1 MVLPNFVIQLN
12 SSNCTAQ
19 TSSNANNNKDYYV
32 DWSQLPQGKYSV
44 TWSLNAS
51 NNTFSSPIILPF
63 VYVDLG
69 TTNILTTKS
78 QNSPAV
84 RTRCIGTLF
93 ISYSTAALNCLYAD
107 TSTNPAFY
115 LNSRPSNNIFNVSIL
130 NPSGGYWVDK
140 ANTPIA
146 IGDYVLNL
154 SFQLLEQY

>member
-12 SSNCTAQ
+12 TSNCTAQ
-19 TSSNANNNKDYYV
+19 TASNANNNKDYYV

-51 NNTFSSPIILPF
+51 NNTFSTPIVLPF

-69 TTNILTTKS
+69 TSNIFTTQS
-78 QNSPAV
+78 ANAPAS

-93 ISYSTAALNCLYAD
+93 ISSSATLNCLYAD

-115 LNSRPSNNIFNVSIL
+115 LNSRPSNNVFNVSIL
-130 NPSGGYWVDK
+130 NPTGGYWVDK
-140 ANTPIA
+140 ASTPIA

>member
-1 MVLPNFVIQLN
+1 M
-12 SSNCTAQ
+12 
-19 TSSNANNNKDYYV
+19 NAND
-32 DWSQLPQGKYSV
+32 
-44 TWSLNAS
+44 
-51 NNTFSSPIILPF
+51 NTFSSPIILPF

-69 TTNILTTKS
+69 TTNIFTTKS
-78 QNSPAV
+78 QNDPAI

-93 ISYSTAALNCLYAD
+93 IGSLNCLNAD
-107 TSTNPAFY
+107 THSNPAFY

-140 ANTPIA
+140 AVTPVA

>member
-1 MVLPNFVIQLN
+1 MVLPSFVIQLS

-19 TSSNANNNKDYYV
+19 TASNANNNKDYYV

-51 NNTFSSPIILPF
+51 DNTFSTPIVLPF
-63 VYVDLG
+63 VYIDLG
-69 TTNILTTKS
+69 TSNIFTTKS
-78 QNSPAV
+78 QNDPAI

-93 ISYSTAALNCLYAD
+93 VNNATSSLNCLYAD
-107 TSTNPAFY
+107 IATNPPFY

-130 NPSGGYWVDK
+130 NPSGGFWVDK
-140 ANTPIA
+140 AATPLA

>member
-19 TSSNANNNKDYYV
+19 TASNANNNKDYYV
-32 DWSQLPQGKYSV
+32 DWSQLSQGKYSV

-51 NNTFSSPIILPF
+51 NNTFSTPIVLPF

-69 TTNILTTKS
+69 TSNIFTTKS
-78 QNSPAV
+78 AIAPAI
-84 RTRCIGTLF
+84 RTRCIGTLY
-93 ISYSTAALNCLYAD
+93 ISSSATLNCLYAD
-107 TSTNPAFY
+107 TCTNPVFY

-130 NPSGGYWVDK
+130 NPSGDYWVDK
-140 ANTPIA
+140 ASTPIA

>member
-1 MVLPNFVIQLN
+1 MVLPCFVIQL
-12 SSNCTAQ
+12 SSTSCTAQ
-19 TSSNANNNKDYYV
+19 TASNANNNKDYYV

-51 NNTFSSPIILPF
+51 DNTFSSPIILPF

-69 TTNILTTKS
+69 TTNIFTTKS
-78 QNSPAV
+78 QNDPAI

-93 ISYSTAALNCLYAD
+93 VNNATASLNCLYAD
-107 TSTNPAFY
+107 THSNPAFY

-140 ANTPIA
+140 AVTPVA

>member
-19 TSSNANNNKDYYV
+19 TASNANNNKDYYV

-44 TWSLNAS
+44 SWSLNAS
-51 NNTFSSPIILPF
+51 DNIFSTPIVLPF

-69 TTNILTTKS
+69 TTNIFTTKS
-78 QNSPAV
+78 QNDQAI
-84 RTRCIGTLF
+84 RTRCIGTLYV
-93 ISYSTAALNCLYAD
+93 SNSTASLSCLYAD
-107 TSTNPAFY
+107 THSNPAFY

-130 NPSGGYWVDK
+130 NPSGALWVDK
-140 ANTPIA
+140 APTPVA